1 MINIDDFRFK
11 SHHLLLE
18 LDAATNQM
26 MMLVSAGKV
35 TGDSWIEAVERQK
48 QAYEAW
54 AAFLYESE
62 TEAIP

>member
-1 MINIDDFRFK
+1 MPYVETWEAKKGCAN
-11 SHHLLLE
+11 
-18 LDAATNQM
+18 T
-26 MMLVSAGKV
+26 
-35 TGDSWIEAVERQK
+35 WIEAVERQK